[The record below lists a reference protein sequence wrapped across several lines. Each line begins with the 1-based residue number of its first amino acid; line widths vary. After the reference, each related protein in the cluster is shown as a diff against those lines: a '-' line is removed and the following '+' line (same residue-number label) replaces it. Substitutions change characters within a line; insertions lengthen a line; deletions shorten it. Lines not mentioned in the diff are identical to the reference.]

1 MIEVSHLSKNYG
13 SRPAVKDLS
22 FTVGDGQIFGLL
34 GPNGAGKSTI
44 MNILTGYIAP
54 TSGEVKVAGFSL
66 PEQAQQAKACVG
78 YLPEQPPLYP
88 EMTVQ
93 EYLDFAAELKGV
105 RRAERKEQV
114 RRAARRTGL
123 EEVLP
128 RLIRSLSKGYRQR
141 VGIAQALLGSPK
153 LIILDEPTVGLDP
166 AQVIEIRKL
175 IRELGKAHTVILS
188 SHILSEVQAVCS
200 QVLILAKGR
209 LVAVGAPDELGEKL
223 SSGSC
228 LKATVLGDGQTV
240 LKAVGSIPGIR
251 KVELEGES
259 DGQVA
264 FTAESTDDTDRRAEV
279 SRALSQAGCTVLALS
294 AESKTLEDVFLA
306 LTEAQ
311 TGESPAEE
319 EEDEE

>member
-13 SRPAVKDLS
+13 SRPAVEDLS

-105 RRAERKEQV
+105 RRADRKEQV
-114 RRAARRTGL
+114 RRAVRRTGL

-200 QVLILAKGR
+200 QVLILSKGH
-209 LVAVGAPDELGEKL
+209 LVAVGAPEELGEKL

-228 LKATVLGDGQTV
+228 LKATVLGDGQSV
-240 LKAVGSIPGIR
+240 LKAVGAIPGIR

-259 DGQVA
+259 DGQVT
-264 FTAESTDDTDRRAEV
+264 FTAESIDDTDRRAEV

-294 AESKTLEDVFLA
+294 AESKTL
-306 LTEAQ
+306 
-311 TGESPAEE
+311 
-319 EEDEE
+319 

>member
-105 RRAERKEQV
+105 RRADRKEQV

-188 SHILSEVQAVCS
+188 SHILSEVQAVCN

-228 LKATVLGDGQTV
+228 LKATVLGDGQSV
-240 LKAVGSIPGIR
+240 LKAVGAIPGIR

-259 DGQVA
+259 DGQVT
-264 FTAESTDDTDRRAEV
+264 FTAESIDDTDRRAEV

-306 LTEAQ
+306 LTEEQ
-311 TGESPAEE
+311 TGKKPAVREE
-319 EEDEE
+319 EEE